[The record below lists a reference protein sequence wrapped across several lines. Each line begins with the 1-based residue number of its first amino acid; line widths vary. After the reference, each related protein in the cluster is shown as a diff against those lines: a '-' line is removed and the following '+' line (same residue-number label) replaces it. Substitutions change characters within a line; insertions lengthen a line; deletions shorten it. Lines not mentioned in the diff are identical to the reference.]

1 MTYGLFGSLE
11 IGGVTVGSA
20 NYGAAEGSLKLSI
33 KPEYLETLSVGDHT
47 VKVNFQDGSATVK
60 LTVLAASAQPTPSPT
75 PKPSEKPTS
84 PKTGDESNL
93 ALWSSLMFLSVAA
106 MIVLLLYARKR
117 KTEK

>member
-1 MTYGLFGSLE
+1 M
-11 IGGVTVGSA
+11 
-20 NYGAAEGSLKLSI
+20 KLSI

-60 LTVLAASAQPTPSPT
+60 LTVKAAASNPDTGA
-75 PKPSEKPTS
+75 KDITS

-106 MIVLLLYARKR
+106 MFVLLLYARKR
-117 KTEK
+117 KIEK